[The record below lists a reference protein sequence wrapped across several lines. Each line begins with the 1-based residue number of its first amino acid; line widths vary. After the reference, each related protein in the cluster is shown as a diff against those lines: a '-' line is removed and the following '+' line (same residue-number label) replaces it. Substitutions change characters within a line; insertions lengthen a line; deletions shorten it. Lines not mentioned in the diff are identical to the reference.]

1 MRKPNAD
8 DAKAEKGSAMII
20 SVTARSSF
28 GGSVF
33 AIAQTAVYP
42 PATAARVPV
51 AIVYNLF
58 LDRFIAGITGGAVKG

>member
-1 MRKPNAD
+1 LRA
-8 DAKAEKGSAMII
+8 ASASTI

-28 GGSVF
+28 GGTVL

-51 AIVYNLF
+51 AMVSLCS
-58 LDRFIAGITGGAVKG
+58 